1 MSVGAVSVRSGSSVR
16 TDAELASVLRL
27 AVARLNRRLRT
38 ERPVD
43 SLPAGL
49 VAVLA
54 TLDRL
59 GPTTPSQLAA
69 AEAVRPPSMT
79 RTIARLE
86 DADLLRRE
94 PHPTDGR
101 RVVVALTAAGRDVLF
116 ADRRRRQAWFVDH
129 LRALDPAAR
138 DVLRAAAPLLV
149 ALAAA

>member
-1 MSVGAVSVRSGSSVR
+1 MTSTVDPGHRVSVS

-38 ERPVD
+38 ERSPD
-43 SLPAGL
+43 ALSPTL

-59 GPTTPSQLAA
+59 GSLTPGRLAA

-79 RTIARLE
+79 RTVAHLE
-86 DADLLRRE
+86 QAALVRRD

-101 RVVVALTAAGRDVLF
+101 QVLVVLTAAGREVLL

-129 LRALDPAAR
+129 LKALDPAAR
-138 DVLRAAAPLLV
+138 DVLREAAPLLV
-149 ALAAA
+149 ALAEA